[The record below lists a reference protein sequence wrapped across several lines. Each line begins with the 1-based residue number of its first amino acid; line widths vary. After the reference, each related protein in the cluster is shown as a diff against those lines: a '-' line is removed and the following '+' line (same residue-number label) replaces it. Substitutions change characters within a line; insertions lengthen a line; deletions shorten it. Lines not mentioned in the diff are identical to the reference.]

1 MSKVPAL
8 PDAALPL
15 LFAALYSPLLF
26 ASLTGQLEP
35 RAGRSGHIHAAWAVC
50 VGDSMASSVAS
61 GAAVVDDLGF
71 RGLLQDHTDETALRE
86 LLEPG
91 GVPLYHGIDPTAPS
105 LHLGNFIGVL
115 VLRRFQDAGH
125 RPIAL
130 VGGATGMVGDPSGRS
145 GERNLLDVDEL
156 AANVSGIRSQLER
169 LLDFSGAGGAELV
182 DNYDWTRDVTLLEF
196 LRDAGKHVT
205 VNQMVAKDS
214 IRSRMTSDVGISF
227 TEFSYMLLQAF
238 DFWWLHENRGCKLQ
252 IGGSDQW
259 GNITAG
265 IDLIRRRSGVRAHGL
280 TWPLMTRSDGNKF
293 GKTAEGAVWL
303 DPEMTMPYEFHQY
316 FLRVSDADVERA
328 LKQLTLLGVDNISE
342 IMREH
347 AATPEK
353 RLAQHALAD
362 SVTALVHGSEA
373 LRRAKRAAAAL
384 FGGGGLDSEGLES
397 LRGIVPET
405 LVAADSVGP
414 DEPVVDLLVAAGVC
428 ASKGDARRTIKQGGI
443 RVNGRLVT
451 NNSESVAAV
460 GGRFALV
467 QRGKKQRYLA
477 VFDD

>member
-1 MSKVPAL
+1 M
-8 PDAALPL
+8 
-15 LFAALYSPLLF
+15 
-26 ASLTGQLEP
+26 T
-35 RAGRSGHIHAAWAVC
+35 
-50 VGDSMASSVAS
+50 

-71 RGLLQDHTDETALRE
+71 RGLLQDHTDEAALRE

-91 GVPLYHGIDPTAPS
+91 QITLYHGIDPTAPS
-105 LHLGNFIGVL
+105 LHLGNLIGVL

-125 RPIAL
+125 RPVAL
-130 VGGATGMVGDPSGRS
+130 VGGATGMIGDPSGRS
-145 GERNLLDVDEL
+145 GERNLLDIDEL
-156 AANVSGIRSQLER
+156 AANVAGIRSQLER
-169 LLDFSGAGGAELV
+169 LLDFGGTSGAELV
-182 DNYDWTRDVTLLEF
+182 NNHDWMLDVTLLEF
-196 LRDAGKHVT
+196 LRDAGKHIT

-280 TWPLMTRSDGNKF
+280 TWPLMTRSDGSKF
-293 GKTAEGAVWL
+293 GKTAEGSVWL

-316 FLRVSDADVERA
+316 FLRVSDADVERT
-328 LKQLTLLGVDNISE
+328 LMQLTLLGVGDISE

-347 AATPEK
+347 VTSPEQ
-353 RLAQHALAD
+353 RLAQHELAD
-362 SVTALVHGSEA
+362 SATGLIHGSEA

-384 FGGGGLDSEGLES
+384 FGGGDLDLEGLES

-405 LVAADSVGP
+405 LVAADSVGL
-414 DEPVVDLLVAAGVC
+414 DEPVVDLLVATGVC

-443 RVNGRLVT
+443 RVNGQLVT
-451 NNSESVAAV
+451 TNSESVEAI

-477 VFDD
+477 VFDA

>member
-1 MSKVPAL
+1 M
-8 PDAALPL
+8 
-15 LFAALYSPLLF
+15 
-26 ASLTGQLEP
+26 TN
-35 RAGRSGHIHAAWAVC
+35 
-50 VGDSMASSVAS
+50 SVAS
-61 GAAVVDDLGF
+61 GAAVVDDLGS
-71 RGLLQDHTDETALRE
+71 RGLLQDHTEEAALRE

-91 GVPLYHGIDPTAPS
+91 DVTLYHGIDPTAPS
-105 LHLGNFIGVL
+105 LHLGNLIGVL

-130 VGGATGMVGDPSGRS
+130 VGGATGMVGDPSWRS
-145 GERNLLDVDEL
+145 GERNLLDLDEL
-156 AANVSGIRSQLER
+156 SANVAGIRSQLER
-169 LLDFSGAGGAELV
+169 LLDFGGASGAELV
-182 DNYDWTRDVTLLEF
+182 NNYEWTRDVTLLEF

-214 IRSRMTSDVGISF
+214 IRSRMTSDAGISF

-280 TWPLMTRSDGNKF
+280 TWPLMTRSDGAKF

-316 FLRVSDADVERA
+316 FLRVSDADVERT
-328 LKQLTLLGVDNISE
+328 LMQLTLLGVDDIAE
-342 IMREH
+342 VMAEH
-347 AATPEK
+347 AANPHK
-353 RLAQHALAD
+353 RVAQHELAD
-362 SVTALVHGSEA
+362 SVTGLIHGSTE

-384 FGGGGLDSEGLES
+384 FGGGELDAEGLES
-397 LRGIVPET
+397 LRGTVPET
-405 LVAADSVGP
+405 LVAAESVGP
-414 DEPVVDLLVAAGVC
+414 DEPVVDLLVVTGVC

-451 NNSESVAAV
+451 GSSEPVEAV

>member
-1 MSKVPAL
+1 M
-8 PDAALPL
+8 
-15 LFAALYSPLLF
+15 
-26 ASLTGQLEP
+26 T
-35 RAGRSGHIHAAWAVC
+35 
-50 VGDSMASSVAS
+50 

-71 RGLLQDHTDETALRE
+71 RGLLQDHTDEAALRE

-91 GVPLYHGIDPTAPS
+91 QVSLYHGIDPTAPS
-105 LHLGNFIGVL
+105 LHLGNLIGVL

-125 RPIAL
+125 RPVAL
-130 VGGATGMVGDPSGRS
+130 VGGATGMIGDPSGRS
-145 GERNLLDVDEL
+145 GERNLLDEAVL
-156 AANVSGIRSQLER
+156 AANVAGIRSQLER
-169 LLDFSGAGGAELV
+169 LLDFDGTTGAELV
-182 DNYDWTRDVTLLEF
+182 NNHDWTRDVTLLEF
-196 LRDAGKHVT
+196 LRDTGKHIT

-280 TWPLMTRSDGNKF
+280 TWPLMTRSDGRKF

-303 DPEMTMPYEFHQY
+303 DPEMTLPYEFHQY
-316 FLRVSDADVERA
+316 FLRVSDADVERT
-328 LKQLTLLGVDNISE
+328 LMQLTLLGVGDISE

-347 AATPEK
+347 VTSPEQ
-353 RLAQHALAD
+353 RLAQQELAD
-362 SVTALVHGSEA
+362 SVTGLIHGSEA
-373 LRRAKRAAAAL
+373 LRQAKRAAAAL
-384 FGGGGLDSEGLES
+384 FGGGELDLEGLES

-405 LVAADSVGP
+405 LVAADSVGL
-414 DEPVVDLLVAAGVC
+414 DEPVVDLLVATGVC

-443 RVNGRLVT
+443 RVNGQLVT
-451 NNSESVAAV
+451 TNSESVEAI
-460 GGRFALV
+460 GGRFTLV

-477 VFDD
+477 VFDA

>member
-1 MSKVPAL
+1 M
-8 PDAALPL
+8 
-15 LFAALYSPLLF
+15 
-26 ASLTGQLEP
+26 T
-35 RAGRSGHIHAAWAVC
+35 
-50 VGDSMASSVAS
+50 

-71 RGLLQDHTDETALRE
+71 RGLLQDHTDEAALRE

-91 GVPLYHGIDPTAPS
+91 QVSLYHGIDPTAPS
-105 LHLGNFIGVL
+105 LHLGNLIGVL

-125 RPIAL
+125 RPVAL
-130 VGGATGMVGDPSGRS
+130 VGGATGMIGDPSGRS
-145 GERNLLDVDEL
+145 GERNLLDEAEL
-156 AANVSGIRSQLER
+156 SANLAGIRSQLER
-169 LLDFSGAGGAELV
+169 LLDFDGTTGAELV
-182 DNYDWTRDVTLLEF
+182 NNHDWTRDVTLLEF
-196 LRDAGKHVT
+196 LRDAGKHIT

-280 TWPLMTRSDGNKF
+280 TWPLMTRSDGSKF
-293 GKTAEGAVWL
+293 GKTVEGAVWL
-303 DPEMTMPYEFHQY
+303 DPEMTLPYEFHQY
-316 FLRVSDADVERA
+316 FLRVSDADVERT
-328 LKQLTLLGVDNISE
+328 LMQLTLLGVGDISE

-347 AATPEK
+347 VTSPEQ
-353 RLAQHALAD
+353 RLAQQELAD
-362 SVTALVHGSEA
+362 SVTGLIHGSEA
-373 LRRAKRAAAAL
+373 LRQAKRAAAAL
-384 FGGGGLDSEGLES
+384 FGGGELDLEGLES

-405 LVAADSVGP
+405 LVAADSVGL
-414 DEPVVDLLVAAGVC
+414 DEPVVDLLVATGVC

-443 RVNGRLVT
+443 RVNGQLVT
-451 NNSESVAAV
+451 TNSESVEAI

-477 VFDD
+477 VFDA

>member
-1 MSKVPAL
+1 M
-8 PDAALPL
+8 
-15 LFAALYSPLLF
+15 
-26 ASLTGQLEP
+26 T
-35 RAGRSGHIHAAWAVC
+35 
-50 VGDSMASSVAS
+50 

-71 RGLLQDHTDETALRE
+71 RGLLQDHTDEAALRE

-91 GVPLYHGIDPTAPS
+91 QVSLYHGIDPTAPS
-105 LHLGNFIGVL
+105 LHLGNLIGVL

-125 RPIAL
+125 RPVAL
-130 VGGATGMVGDPSGRS
+130 VGGATGMIGDPSGRS
-145 GERNLLDVDEL
+145 GERNLLDEAVL
-156 AANVSGIRSQLER
+156 AANVAGIRSQLER
-169 LLDFSGAGGAELV
+169 LLDFDGTTGAEV
-182 DNYDWTRDVTLLEF
+182 VNNHDWTRDVTLLEF
-196 LRDAGKHVT
+196 LRDAGKHIT

-280 TWPLMTRSDGNKF
+280 TWPLMTRSDGSKF
-293 GKTAEGAVWL
+293 GKTVEGAVWL
-303 DPEMTMPYEFHQY
+303 DPEMTLPYEFHQY
-316 FLRVSDADVERA
+316 FLRVSDADVERT
-328 LKQLTLLGVDNISE
+328 LMQLTLLGVGDISE

-347 AATPEK
+347 VTSPEQ
-353 RLAQHALAD
+353 RLAQQELAD
-362 SVTALVHGSEA
+362 SVTGLIHGSEA
-373 LRRAKRAAAAL
+373 LRQAKRAAAAL
-384 FGGGGLDSEGLES
+384 FGGGELDLEGLES

-405 LVAADSVGP
+405 LVAADSVGL
-414 DEPVVDLLVAAGVC
+414 DEPVVDLLVATGVC

-443 RVNGRLVT
+443 RVNGQLVT
-451 NNSESVAAV
+451 TNSESVEAI

-477 VFDD
+477 VFDA